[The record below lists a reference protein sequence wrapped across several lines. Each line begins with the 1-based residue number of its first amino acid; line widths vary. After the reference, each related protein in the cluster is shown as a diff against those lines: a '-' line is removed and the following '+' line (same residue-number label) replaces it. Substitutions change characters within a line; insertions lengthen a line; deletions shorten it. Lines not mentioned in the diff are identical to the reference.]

1 VEAGEMLAAR
11 AEFHWLR
18 AIEQA
23 IDTERDA
30 DAWLN

>member
-11 AEFHWLR
+11 ALFHWLR

-23 IDTERDA
+23 IDTERDV
-30 DAWLN
+30 DALLH